1 MMMMMLM
8 LMTFAACA
16 RAFYV
21 AGCKL
26 VLCARTV
33 QELQPVKAEL
43 EKLSVVRN
51 SQLMS
56 LMSFIKYSVA

>member
-1 MMMMMLM
+1 LLIDDAIGDFIMMMLM
-8 LMTFAACA
+8 MVAACA
-16 RAFYV
+16 RAFYI

-51 SQLMS
+51 HY
-56 LMSFIKYSVA
+56 FF